1 MKCNECK
8 FCVLEDYGYSNW
20 TVEGTNAD
28 CLLDMNPWFP
38 VDQGWDTAEELDFAN
53 VCPRFKSGDPIHVDV
68 DHEEGRLLN
77 YAYDGEVKEMLERK
91 LVWETL
97 NGINN

>member
-28 CLLDMNPWFP
+28 CLLEMNPKLP
-38 VDQGWDTAEELDFAN
+38 DDQGWGTSDSLDFAN
-53 VCPRFKSGDPIHVDV
+53 VCPRFKEGDPIHVDV
-68 DHEEGRLLN
+68 DHEQGRLLN

-97 NGINN
+97 NGVN